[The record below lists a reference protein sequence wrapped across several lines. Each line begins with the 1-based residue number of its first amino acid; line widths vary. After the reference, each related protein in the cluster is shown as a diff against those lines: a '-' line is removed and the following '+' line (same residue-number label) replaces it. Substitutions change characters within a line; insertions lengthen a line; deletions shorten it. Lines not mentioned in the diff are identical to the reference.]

1 MSPQPV
7 AVIPMLPADEI
18 RDAAN
23 AGEWIHAAHLV
34 AGHDQ
39 RVRAAFVEPSD
50 EVARAQW
57 LHLIA
62 EQQALMLELQQQRD
76 QAGAALRRL
85 EHDRRS
91 AHLYLRQA
99 ALGEPLE

>member
-1 MSPQPV
+1 MNRQPV
-7 AVIPMLPADEI
+7 AVIPMLPADRI
-18 RDAAN
+18 RSAADA
-23 AGEWIHAAHLV
+23 GDWTRAAELV

-39 RVRAAFVEPSD
+39 QVRAAFVEPSN

-57 LHLIA
+57 LHLLA

-76 QAGAALRRL
+76 QASAALRRL

-99 ALGEPLE
+99 ALGEPSE

>member
-1 MSPQPV
+1 MNRQP
-7 AVIPMLPADEI
+7 AAIIPLLPADEI
-18 RDAAN
+18 RTAAE
-23 AGEWIHAAHLV
+23 AGDWIHAADLV

-39 RVRAAFVEPSD
+39 RVRAAFVEPTD
-50 EVARAQW
+50 NIARAQW
-57 LHLIA
+57 KYLLA
-62 EQQALMLELQQQRD
+62 EQQALMLELQQQRE
-76 QAGAALRRL
+76 QASAALRRL

>member
-1 MSPQPV
+1 MNRQPV
-7 AVIPMLPADEI
+7 AVIPMLPAEAI
-18 RDAAN
+18 RTAAD
-23 AGEWIHAAHLV
+23 AGEWSHAADLV

-39 RVRAAFVEPSD
+39 RVRAAFIEPSD
-50 EVARAQW
+50 DVARAQW
-57 LHLIA
+57 LHLLA

-76 QAGAALRRL
+76 QASAALRRL

-99 ALGEPLE
+99 AMGEPLE

>member
-1 MSPQPV
+1 MNHQTA
-7 AVIPMLPADEI
+7 AVIPLLPADEI
-18 RDAAN
+18 RTAADA
-23 AGEWIHAAHLV
+23 GDWTRAADLV

-39 RVRAAFVEPSD
+39 RVRAANVEPSD
-50 EVARAQW
+50 DVARAQW
-57 LHLIA
+57 LHLLA

-76 QAGAALRRL
+76 QASAALRRI

-99 ALGEPLE
+99 AMGEPLE